1 VTLGSH
7 VYIMNGNA
15 WNLPS
20 KTLTKLFCLQN
31 PMLHVILTIKDFFFI
46 FLIVSAVYN
55 TEGKE
60 CPELLHTLFHEV
72 WQNEALIETDSL
84 LEE

>member
-1 VTLGSH
+1 
-7 VYIMNGNA
+7 
-15 WNLPS
+15 
-20 KTLTKLFCLQN
+20 
-31 PMLHVILTIKDFFFI
+31 MLHVILTIKDFFFI